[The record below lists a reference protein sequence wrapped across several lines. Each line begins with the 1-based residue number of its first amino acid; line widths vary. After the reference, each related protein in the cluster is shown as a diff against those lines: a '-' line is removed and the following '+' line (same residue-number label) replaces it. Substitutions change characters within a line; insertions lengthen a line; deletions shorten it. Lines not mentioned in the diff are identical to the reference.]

1 MEVEIVGTLEVSLE
15 IFSLIFCIIFLMV
28 FGISREM
35 IKREELLLEKLSDEE
50 IKSNSMKNT
59 NSKIFLMV
67 SLVSVILCCI
77 YLVISIV
84 NKGLLIDFFDETLNK
99 VINSIVIVVLLLRYL
114 LERINVVC
122 RYNKVKQKI
131 ESK

>member
-1 MEVEIVGTLEVSLE
+1 MEVNTISSEILLE
-15 IFSLIFCIIFLMV
+15 IFSLIFCIFYLII
-28 FGISREM
+28 FGISRET
-35 IKREELLLEKLSDEE
+35 IKKEKVLLEKLSDEE
-50 IKSNSMKNT
+50 IQSMRKKNSNSG
-59 NSKIFLMV
+59 IFLMV
-67 SLVSVILCCI
+67 NFVSVILCCI

>member
-1 MEVEIVGTLEVSLE
+1 MEVEIVSTLEVSLE

-67 SLVSVILCCI
+67 SLVSVILFCI
-77 YLVISIV
+77 YLIIFIV
-84 NKGLLIDFFDETLNK
+84 NKGLRIDFFEK
-99 VINSIVIVVLLLRYL
+99 
-114 LERINVVC
+114 C
-122 RYNKVKQKI
+122 
-131 ESK
+131 

>member
-1 MEVEIVGTLEVSLE
+1 MSTLEVSLE

-50 IKSNSMKNT
+50 IKSNSMKNI

-67 SLVSVILCCI
+67 SLVSVILYCI
-77 YLVISIV
+77 YLVIFIV
-84 NKGLLIDFFDETLNK
+84 NKGLRIDFFEK
-99 VINSIVIVVLLLRYL
+99 R
-114 LERINVVC
+114 
-122 RYNKVKQKI
+122 
-131 ESK
+131 

>member
-1 MEVEIVGTLEVSLE
+1 MEVEIVSTLEVSLE

-35 IKREELLLEKLSDEE
+35 IKRKELLLEKLSDEE

-67 SLVSVILCCI
+67 SLVSVILYCI
-77 YLVISIV
+77 YLVIFIV
-84 NKGLLIDFFDETLNK
+84 NKGLRIDFFEK
-99 VINSIVIVVLLLRYL
+99 R
-114 LERINVVC
+114 
-122 RYNKVKQKI
+122 
-131 ESK
+131 

>member
-1 MEVEIVGTLEVSLE
+1 MSTLEVSLE

-67 SLVSVILCCI
+67 SLVSVILYCI
-77 YLVISIV
+77 YLVIFIV
-84 NKGLLIDFFDETLNK
+84 NKGLRIDFFEK
-99 VINSIVIVVLLLRYL
+99 R
-114 LERINVVC
+114 
-122 RYNKVKQKI
+122 
-131 ESK
+131 

>member
-35 IKREELLLEKLSDEE
+35 IKREKLLLEKLSDEE
-50 IKSNSMKNT
+50 VESISMKNT

-122 RYNKVKQKI
+122 VIIR
-131 ESK
+131 

>member
-1 MEVEIVGTLEVSLE
+1 MEIEIVSTLVVSLE

-50 IKSNSMKNT
+50 IKSNSMKNI

-67 SLVSVILCCI
+67 SLVSVILYCI
-77 YLVISIV
+77 YLVIFIV
-84 NKGLLIDFFDETLNK
+84 NKGLRIDFFEK
-99 VINSIVIVVLLLRYL
+99 
-114 LERINVVC
+114 C
-122 RYNKVKQKI
+122 
-131 ESK
+131 

>member
-1 MEVEIVGTLEVSLE
+1 MEVEIVSTLEVSLE

-35 IKREELLLEKLSDEE
+35 IKREELLLEKLSDEK

-67 SLVSVILCCI
+67 SLVSVILYCI
-77 YLVISIV
+77 YLVIFIV
-84 NKGLLIDFFDETLNK
+84 NKGLRIDFFEK
-99 VINSIVIVVLLLRYL
+99 
-114 LERINVVC
+114 C
-122 RYNKVKQKI
+122 
-131 ESK
+131 

>member
-1 MEVEIVGTLEVSLE
+1 MGTLEVSLE
-15 IFSLIFCIIFLMV
+15 IFSLRFCIIFLMV

-35 IKREELLLEKLSDEE
+35 IKREKLLLEKLSDEE
-50 IKSNSMKNT
+50 VESISMKNT

>member
-1 MEVEIVGTLEVSLE
+1 MSTLEVSLE

-28 FGISREM
+28 FGRSREM
-35 IKREELLLEKLSDEE
+35 IKREKLLLEKLSDEE
-50 IKSNSMKNT
+50 VESISMKNT

>member
-1 MEVEIVGTLEVSLE
+1 MEVEIVSTLEVSLE
-15 IFSLIFCIIFLMV
+15 IFSLIFYIIFLMV

-67 SLVSVILCCI
+67 SLVSVILYCI
-77 YLVISIV
+77 YLVIFIV
-84 NKGLLIDFFDETLNK
+84 NKGLRIDFFEK
-99 VINSIVIVVLLLRYL
+99 R
-114 LERINVVC
+114 
-122 RYNKVKQKI
+122 
-131 ESK
+131 

>member
-1 MEVEIVGTLEVSLE
+1 MSTLEGSLE
-15 IFSLIFCIIFLMV
+15 IFSLIVCIIFLMV

-77 YLVISIV
+77 YLIIFIV
-84 NKGLLIDFFDETLNK
+84 NKGLRIDFFEK
-99 VINSIVIVVLLLRYL
+99 
-114 LERINVVC
+114 C
-122 RYNKVKQKI
+122 
-131 ESK
+131 

>member
-1 MEVEIVGTLEVSLE
+1 MGTLEVLLE

-35 IKREELLLEKLSDEE
+35 IKREKLLLEKLSDEE
-50 IKSNSMKNT
+50 VESISMKNT

-99 VINSIVIVVLLLRYL
+99 VINSIVIVVLLLPYL
-114 LERINVVC
+114 LEHINVIC
-122 RYNKVKQKI
+122 RYNKVKQKL

>member
-1 MEVEIVGTLEVSLE
+1 MEVEIVSTLVVSLE

-50 IKSNSMKNT
+50 IKSNSMKNI

-67 SLVSVILCCI
+67 SLVSVILYCI
-77 YLVISIV
+77 YLVIFIV
-84 NKGLLIDFFDETLNK
+84 NKGLRIDFFEK
-99 VINSIVIVVLLLRYL
+99 
-114 LERINVVC
+114 C
-122 RYNKVKQKI
+122 
-131 ESK
+131 

>member
-1 MEVEIVGTLEVSLE
+1 MEVEIVSTLEVSLE

-67 SLVSVILCCI
+67 SLVSVILYCI
-77 YLVISIV
+77 YLVIFIV
-84 NKGLLIDFFDETLNK
+84 NKGLRIDFFEK
-99 VINSIVIVVLLLRYL
+99 R
-114 LERINVVC
+114 
-122 RYNKVKQKI
+122 
-131 ESK
+131 

>member
-77 YLVISIV
+77 YLIIFIV
-84 NKGLLIDFFDETLNK
+84 NKGLRIDFFEK
-99 VINSIVIVVLLLRYL
+99 
-114 LERINVVC
+114 C
-122 RYNKVKQKI
+122 
-131 ESK
+131 

>member
-1 MEVEIVGTLEVSLE
+1 MEVEIVSTLEVSLE

-77 YLVISIV
+77 YLIIFIV
-84 NKGLLIDFFDETLNK
+84 NKGLRIDFFEK
-99 VINSIVIVVLLLRYL
+99 
-114 LERINVVC
+114 C
-122 RYNKVKQKI
+122 
-131 ESK
+131 

>member
-1 MEVEIVGTLEVSLE
+1 MEIEIVSTLVVSLE

-67 SLVSVILCCI
+67 SLVSVILYCI
-77 YLVISIV
+77 YLVIFIV
-84 NKGLLIDFFDETLNK
+84 NKGLRIDFFEK
-99 VINSIVIVVLLLRYL
+99 
-114 LERINVVC
+114 C
-122 RYNKVKQKI
+122 
-131 ESK
+131 

>member
-1 MEVEIVGTLEVSLE
+1 MSTLVVSLE

-77 YLVISIV
+77 YLIIFIV
-84 NKGLLIDFFDETLNK
+84 NKGLRIDFFEK
-99 VINSIVIVVLLLRYL
+99 
-114 LERINVVC
+114 C
-122 RYNKVKQKI
+122 
-131 ESK
+131 

>member
-1 MEVEIVGTLEVSLE
+1 MEVEIVSTLEVSLE

-35 IKREELLLEKLSDEE
+35 IKREELLLEKLSDEK

-67 SLVSVILCCI
+67 SLVSVILYCI
-77 YLVISIV
+77 YLVIFIV
-84 NKGLLIDFFDETLNK
+84 NKGLRIDFFEK
-99 VINSIVIVVLLLRYL
+99 R
-114 LERINVVC
+114 
-122 RYNKVKQKI
+122 
-131 ESK
+131 

>member
-1 MEVEIVGTLEVSLE
+1 MEVEIVSTLEVSLE
-15 IFSLIFCIIFLMV
+15 IFSLIFCIVFLMV

-77 YLVISIV
+77 YLIIFIV
-84 NKGLLIDFFDETLNK
+84 NKGLRIDFFEK
-99 VINSIVIVVLLLRYL
+99 
-114 LERINVVC
+114 C
-122 RYNKVKQKI
+122 
-131 ESK
+131 